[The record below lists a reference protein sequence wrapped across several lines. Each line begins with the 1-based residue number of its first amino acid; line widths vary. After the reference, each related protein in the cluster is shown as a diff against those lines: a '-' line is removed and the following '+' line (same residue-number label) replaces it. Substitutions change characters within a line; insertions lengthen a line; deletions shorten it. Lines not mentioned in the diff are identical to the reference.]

1 MSKEYQGFKCLKCT
15 KEFVLLR
22 NQISTGNI
30 ACPYCA
36 NKKTVVK
43 TKETDS
49 IKECMDHDSFK
60 RENRRIKSNR

>member
-1 MSKEYQGFKCLKCT
+1 MGKEYQGFKCLKCT

-22 NQISTGNI
+22 NQISNGNI

-36 NKKTVVK
+36 NKKMVIK

-49 IKECMDHDSFK
+49 LKECMDHASYK
-60 RENRRIKSNR
+60 RAKHGIKQVN